1 MKAQF
6 ASDDRT
12 MHACDAPTRTKWFQ
26 RFVLGVKRR
35 MGVVRKQDEAIT
47 SEQMMAL
54 LELGEHL
61 WNGVEERRRKP
72 TRWRSL

>member
-1 MKAQF
+1 
-6 ASDDRT
+6 
-12 MHACDAPTRTKWFQ
+12 
-26 RFVLGVKRR
+26 